1 MQKQTVL
8 ISGASIAGPALAF
21 WLSRYGYEV
30 TVLENAPALRPG
42 GHAVDFRGAAIN
54 VLSKM
59 GLLDEVRKYETRTE
73 KVCMVNKQN
82 RSVAQL
88 PDGFTSGEL
97 EILRGDL
104 AQVLYN
110 ATCNDA
116 QYIFGD
122 TITAMHDTMEGVTVS
137 FKRGM
142 PRRFDLVI
150 GADGLHSNVRAL
162 AFGPEA
168 DFVRHMGYYISIFTV
183 PNYLQQGMDGLYYGA
198 PGHRVGLFG
207 ARKGTEA
214 KASFFFHSPALTYD
228 RHNIYQQQAI
238 LRESFKDAEWQVP
251 ALLKLMDEAPDFY
264 FDALAQV
271 KMERWSTGRI
281 CLLGDAAWCGS
292 PMTGMGTSMAVVGA
306 YILAGELAHAGN
318 DHAAAFARYEAQM
331 RPFVTKCQA
340 MADGVDWFIPNTR
353 FKFWMSQQ
361 MWKLLPYT
369 PWKNMMIE
377 MPGKI
382 ARSIAL
388 KEYVHN

>member
-30 TVLENAPALRPG
+30 TIVENAPTLRPG
-42 GHAVDFRGAAIN
+42 GYAVDFRGAAVD

-59 GLLDEVRKYETRTE
+59 GLLEEIRKYETRSE
-73 KVCMVNKQN
+73 KVSMVNKHHQV
-82 RSVAQL
+82 VARM

-104 AQVLYN
+104 AAVLYN
-110 ATCNDA
+110 ATRQNA
-116 QYIFGD
+116 EYIFD
-122 TITAMHDTMEGVTVS
+122 DSITAMNDTMDGVIVS

-162 AFGPEA
+162 EFGPEHR
-168 DFVRHMGYYISIFTV
+168 FVRHMGYYISIFTV
-183 PNYLQQGMDGLYYGA
+183 PNYLKQGMDGLYYGT

-207 ARKGTEA
+207 ARQGTEA
-214 KASFFFHSPALTYD
+214 KASFFFHSPALDYD
-228 RHNIYQQQAI
+228 RHNNYQQQEL
-238 LRESFKDAEWQVP
+238 LRQSFKDAEWQVP
-251 ALLKLMDEAPDFY
+251 TLLKLMDKAPDFY

-271 KMERWSTGRI
+271 KMERWSDGRV

-306 YILAGELAHAGN
+306 YVLAGELAQAGL
-318 DHAAAFARYEAQM
+318 DHAAAFARYEAQL
-331 RPFVTKCQA
+331 RPFVEKCQA
-340 MADGVDWFIPNTR
+340 MADGVDWFIPNSK

-361 MWKLLPYT
+361 LWKLLPYT

-377 MPGKI
+377 LPGKV
-382 ARSIAL
+382 ARSIEL
-388 KEYVHN
+388 KEYA